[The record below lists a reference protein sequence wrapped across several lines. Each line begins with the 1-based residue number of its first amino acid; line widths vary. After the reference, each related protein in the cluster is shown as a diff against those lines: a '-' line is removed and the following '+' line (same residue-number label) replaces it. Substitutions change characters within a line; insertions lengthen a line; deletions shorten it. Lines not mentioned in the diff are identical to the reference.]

1 MNLIRTAMLLALMT
15 ALFMGVGFLIG
26 GTGGMMIALVIAAG
40 MNLFSYW
47 NSDKMVLRMHN
58 AVEVDAKTAPEFYQM
73 ISDLAQNAGLPMP
86 RVYVI
91 RNAQPNAFATGRDP
105 DNAAVAAST
114 GLLESLTEEEI
125 AAVMAHE
132 LAHVQHRDTLTMTI
146 TATLAGAIS
155 MLGNFALFFGG
166 NRNNNPLG
174 FFGILVAII
183 VAPFA
188 AMLVQMT
195 ISRTREYAAD
205 RRGAEI
211 CGNPLWLASALR
223 KISAGA
229 GRIVNE
235 DAERNP
241 ATAHMF
247 IINPL
252 NGQRM
257 DSLFSTHP
265 ATENRI
271 AHWNR
276 WPGEMAPRQPAGPV
290 TRRLARPPRR
300 YPGRVPGVV
309 TDRLARGPG
318 LDRRTAGERS
328 QETSKDSQPIRS
340 GRFEARPGSQAGS
353 DPASGCGHRKPCL
366 A

>member
-1 MNLIRTAMLLALMT
+1 MNLVRTAMLLAFLT
-15 ALFMGVGFLIG
+15 ALFMAVGFLVG
-26 GTGGMMIALVIAAG
+26 GTGGMIIAFFVAAG

-47 NSDKMVLRMHN
+47 NSDKMVLRMHH
-58 AVEVDAKTAPEFYQM
+58 AVEVDARTAPEFYR
-73 ISDLAQNAGLPMP
+73 IVEDLAHNAGLPMP
-86 RVYVI
+86 RVFVI
-91 RNAQPNAFATGRDP
+91 QNRQPNAFATGRNP
-105 DNAAVAAST
+105 ENAAVAAST
-114 GLLESLTEEEI
+114 GLLETLSDEEV

-132 LAHVQHRDTLTMTI
+132 LAHVQNRDTLTMTI

-166 NRNNNPLG
+166 NRNSNNPFG
-174 FFGILVAII
+174 FVGVLVAMI

-188 AMLVQMT
+188 AMMVQMA
-195 ISRTREYAAD
+195 ISRTREYSAD

-223 KISAGA
+223 KIALGA
-229 GRIVNE
+229 GRVVNE

-257 DSLFSTHP
+257 DGLFSTHP

-271 AHWNR
+271 AALEAMAAAGAVPAAPAR
-276 WPGEMAPRQPAGPV
+276 GRAPGAEDSVAGPWGKP
-290 TRRLARPPRR
+290 AA
-300 YPGRVPGVV
+300 PGAKSGQGPWGRNGSSQ
-309 TDRLARGPG
+309 RGS
-318 LDRRTAGERS
+318 RS
-328 QETSKDSQPIRS
+328 
-340 GRFEARPGSQAGS
+340 
-353 DPASGCGHRKPCL
+353 
-366 A
+366 